1 MNRLPKG
8 KGRIAM
14 APTISADHVPK
25 PPIEK
30 LAIYITKCIETRMG
44 VPLLE
49 VESALRTM
57 ARTFKLVIAVGACQ
71 SCRRTDATFSVAGP
85 VK

>member
-1 MNRLPKG
+1 MLRYKEDAMRSALQEG
-8 KGRIAM
+8 GR
-14 APTISADHVPK
+14 
-25 PPIEK
+25 
-30 LAIYITKCIETRMG
+30 

-85 VK
+85 VT